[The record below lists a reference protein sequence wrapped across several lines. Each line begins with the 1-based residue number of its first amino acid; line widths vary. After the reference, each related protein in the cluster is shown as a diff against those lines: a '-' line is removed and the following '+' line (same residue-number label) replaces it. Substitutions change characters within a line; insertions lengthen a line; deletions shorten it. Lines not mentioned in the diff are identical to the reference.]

1 MAFEAL
7 KSELMEDIA
16 AELQAIEDSNYNEA
30 LLRVKVNAALR
41 EVMMD
46 MKYPASFTERM
57 VEDDLESHYNVI
69 RSLALYD
76 YNQTGAEGLSHY
88 SADGATMTYVD
99 RSKLKNGLIPFGRV
113 S

>member
-30 LLRVKVNAALR
+30 LLRVKVNAAIR
-41 EVMMD
+41 DVKTAR
-46 MKYPASFTERM
+46 KYPSYYTERM
-57 VEDDLESHYNVI
+57 IDEDMERFYSNI
-69 RSLALYD
+69 RNIALYD

-99 RSKLKNGLIPFGRV
+99 RSKLFSGVIPLG
-113 S
+113 STS